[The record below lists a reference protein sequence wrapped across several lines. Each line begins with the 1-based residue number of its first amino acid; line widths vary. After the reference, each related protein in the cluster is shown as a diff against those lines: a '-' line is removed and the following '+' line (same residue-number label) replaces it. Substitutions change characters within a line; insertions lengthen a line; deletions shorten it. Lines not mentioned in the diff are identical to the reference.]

1 MAFLSEGHEQGKW
14 RTGKQ
19 FAQCPVAMGTVPS
32 TFFFFFF
39 LITKEITKPEDGG
52 NPSNLRP
59 DKQHTQPLFKERQ
72 LSQLLSP
79 HSHGLG
85 SPGDP

>member
-32 TFFFFFF
+32 TFFFFFS
-39 LITKEITKPEDGG
+39 LLTKQITKPEDGG
-52 NPSNLRP
+52 NPRWFCSVRVYYLTNAYVTSGLINS
-59 DKQHTQPLFKERQ
+59 T
-72 LSQLLSP
+72 
-79 HSHGLG
+79 HSRCSRRGN
-85 SPGDP
+85 